1 MKNICFQM
9 TRKAWIVAVMVL
21 CFSFPALAQTITV
34 TGTVTD
40 ATGEPL
46 IGASVIA
53 KGTSVGAATDFDG
66 NYSLSVDPKATL
78 IVSYVG
84 YDTQEIPVDGRT
96 NINVVLKEN
105 SVMLNEV
112 VAIGYGSVKKSDA
125 TGAVSAIKPSEVQ
138 AGLATS
144 AQDLLVGRSPGVVV
158 TTNGGQPEG
167 GASIQIR
174 GGASLSASNEPL
186 IVIDGVPMDT
196 KGTLGSSN
204 PMSLV
209 NPENIESMTILK
221 DASAT
226 AIFGSRASNGVIIIT
241 TKKGSSGAPVVNFA
255 ANMYINT
262 PRNYVDMMN
271 ASEFSSFILNR
282 YGEGSSQANALG
294 NASTD
299 WQKEVLRTT
308 VSSDYNLSVGG
319 TYKVLPYRVSVSYT
333 NNNGIV
339 NTTKMDRA
347 TVGINLSPKFF
358 DGLLSVNANVRGA
371 YINNRFFDGSALGA
385 SVSFNP
391 TLPVYAPEGNVF
403 NNYTTYV
410 GTRVARPTDA
420 GSSINTIQA
429 LNPVSLI
436 NEYNSSSK
444 VYQSIGNLQLD
455 LAMPFL
461 RELHA
466 NLNLGY
472 DLSRSNVNNIWAAN
486 SPMSWKN
493 GSDLLLPDP
502 DNPAV
507 MKIQNVKDGEGR
519 YFHEH
524 QVKANLLLDFY
535 LNYKKDFDAISSNLD
550 ATAGYSWQSF
560 RWQGNSFTQVN
571 TGEHKGFQA
580 YPTNYYRNDLKLV
593 SFFGRI
599 NYTFM
604 DRYLAT
610 VTLRQDGTSRFSK
623 NHRWGTFPSVSLA
636 WRIIDEAFMEPTR
649 SVLSDLKIR
658 ASWGI
663 TGQQDIGDDFFPY
676 MPIYTIGN
684 NGNSAPNTTA
694 YPNIIPDGKGGFIN
708 VIKPNGYNSDIK
720 WEETTTWNFGI
731 DFGFLNNRIAG
742 NLEVYKR
749 KTKDLLTWATVP
761 AGSNLTNA
769 MNTNIGDL
777 ENTGIEFNINT
788 RPVVTR
794 DFTWTSDF
802 NISWNK
808 NKITKLTD
816 GDDPSYFIA
825 TGGISAGTGTNIQAH
840 MVGHPAYSFYVY
852 QQVYDV
858 NGDPIEGQFV
868 DRNGDGQ
875 ITEADKYIY
884 HSRDPKVVF
893 TWNNTFNYKNWDFGM
908 VLRANIGNW
917 VYNDFE
923 AANTSIS
930 STSSAPLSNLM
941 SNRFLFNDLG
951 VRGVQSDY
959 FVRNASFL
967 RCDNI
972 TIGYTWPNLL
982 NDALRLRLYGA
993 VQNPFVIT
1001 KYNGLDPEVFGG
1013 IDNAV
1018 YPRPVT
1024 VSFGIVAQF

>member
-46 IGASVIA
+46 IGDSVIA

-271 ASEFSSFILNR
+271 ASEFSSFILTR
-282 YGEGSSQANALG
+282 YGEGSSQVNALG
-294 NASTD
+294 DANTN

-420 GSSINTIQA
+420 GSSINTIQT

-636 WRIIDEAFMEPTR
+636 WRIIDEAFMKPTR

-788 RPVVTR
+788 RPIVTR

-816 GDDPSYFIA
+816 GDDPGYFIA

>member
-1 MKNICFQM
+1 M

-105 SVMLNEV
+105 SVMRNEV

-420 GSSINTIQA
+420 GSSINTIQT

-684 NGNSAPNTTA
+684 DGNSAPNTTA

-816 GDDPSYFIA
+816 GDDPGYFIA

>member
-436 NEYNSSSK
+436 NEYDSSSK

-816 GDDPSYFIA
+816 GDDPGYFIA

-1013 IDNAV
+1013 IDNNL

>member
-144 AQDLLVGRSPGVVV
+144 AQDLLVGRSPSVVV

-420 GSSINTIQA
+420 GSSFNTIQT

-816 GDDPSYFIA
+816 GDDPGYFIA

>member
-271 ASEFSSFILNR
+271 ASEFSSFILTR
-282 YGEGSSQANALG
+282 YGEGSSQVNALG
-294 NASTD
+294 DANTN

-420 GSSINTIQA
+420 CSSINTIQT

-636 WRIIDEAFMEPTR
+636 WRIIDEAFMKPTR

-788 RPVVTR
+788 RPIVTR

-816 GDDPSYFIA
+816 GDDPGYFIA

>member
-158 TTNGGQPEG
+158 TTNGGNPTG
-167 GASIQIR
+167 GATIRIR
-174 GGASLSASNEPL
+174 GGSSLSANNNPL

-420 GSSINTIQA
+420 GSSINTIQT

-684 NGNSAPNTTA
+684 DGNSAPNTTA

-816 GDDPSYFIA
+816 GDDPGYFIA

>member
-1 MKNICFQM
+1 M

-271 ASEFSSFILNR
+271 ASEFSSFILTR
-282 YGEGSSQANALG
+282 YGEGSSQVNALG
-294 NASTD
+294 DANTN

-420 GSSINTIQA
+420 GSSINTIQT

-749 KTKDLLTWATVP
+749 KTKDLLTWVTVT

-788 RPVVTR
+788 RPIVTR

-816 GDDPSYFIA
+816 GDDPGYFIA